1 VAADTYR
8 RIVVGTDGS
17 DSADRA
23 VAQAAWLSRRLG
35 AELLVSHAY
44 ATPSDPHEARTVG
57 ASILRDACGRLDHGP
72 PPKARLREGDA
83 AAALVGVAREEEAD
97 LIVVGNRGLGS
108 RRVLVGTV
116 AAKVIGTA
124 PCDVLV
130 AHTSDRRPPAIASL
144 LTGTD
149 GSPTAAV
156 AESVGTALADALGA
170 RHETVRITGEDPA
183 LGLVRLCA
191 ERGADVVVV
200 GNKGLVGARRFLT
213 SVPSRV
219 ARRAACHVLLVK
231 TT

>member
-1 VAADTYR
+1 MTYR

-23 VAQAAWLSRRLG
+23 VVQAAWLCRRLG

-44 ATPSDPHEARTVG
+44 STPSDPHEGRTVG
-57 ASILRDACGRLDHGP
+57 ASILRDACGRLDGP
-72 PPKARLREGDA
+72 APKARLREGDA
-83 AAALVGVAREEEAD
+83 ASALVGVAHEEDAD
-97 LIVVGNRGLGS
+97 LIVVGNRGLGT

-130 AHTSDRRPPAIASL
+130 AHTSDRRPPEIASV

-149 GSPTAAV
+149 GSPTAAQ
-156 AESVGTALADALGA
+156 AEAVGMGLAEALGA
-170 RHETVRITGEDPA
+170 GHESVQVTGEDPA
-183 LGLVRLCA
+183 EGLARLA
-191 ERGADVVVV
+191 TERGADVVVV
-200 GNKGLVGARRFLT
+200 GNKGVIGARRFLT

-219 ARRAACHVLLVK
+219 ARGAPCHVLLVK

>member
-1 VAADTYR
+1 MTYR

-23 VAQAAWLSRRLG
+23 VVQAAWLCRRLG
-35 AELLVSHAY
+35 ADLLVSHAY
-44 ATPSDPHEARTVG
+44 AARSDPAGRTVG

-72 PPKARLREGDA
+72 PAQARLRQGDA
-83 AAALVGVAREEEAD
+83 ASALVGVAREEDAD
-97 LIVVGNRGLGS
+97 LIVVGNRGLGT

-116 AAKVIGTA
+116 AAKVAGTA

-130 AHTSDRRPPAIASL
+130 AHTTARRPPQITSV

-149 GSPTAAV
+149 GSPTAAH
-156 AESVGTALADALGA
+156 AEAVGTALAEALGA
-170 RHETVRITGEDPA
+170 VHETVRISGEDPGE
-183 LGLVRLCA
+183 GLVRLCA
-191 ERGADVVVV
+191 ERGAELIVV
-200 GNKGLVGARRFLT
+200 GNKGLVGARRFLN

-219 ARRAACHVLLVK
+219 ARRAPCHVLLVK